1 MYRFNGGVSNIQSD
15 VKTVVGNTNA
25 LKDGIVKGMQ
35 SGFVSAKS
43 YTFDS
48 SPGKVQ
54 DFLIASIS
62 EVDPNKTI
70 VLSDTVT
77 EEQRETSGHSMV
89 YTYPIVKNDGIY
101 LRAIGIKYDN
111 VFSIYISNIQ
121 WQILELY

>member
-1 MYRFNGGVSNIQSD
+1 MHRFNGGVSNIQSD

-35 SGFVSAKS
+35 SGFVDAKS

-54 DFLIASIS
+54 DFLIASIN
-62 EVDPNKTI
+62 EVDPNKTV

-77 EEQRETSGHSMV
+77 EEQRVSSGHSMI
-89 YTYPIVKNDGIY
+89 YTYPVVKNDGIY
-101 LRAIGIKYDN
+101 LRARGISYSYS
-111 VFSIYISNIQ
+111 FSIYISNIQ

>member
-25 LKDGIVKGMQ
+25 LKNGIVKGMQ
-35 SGFVSAKS
+35 SGFVDAKS

-54 DFLIASIS
+54 DFLIANIS

-70 VLSDTVT
+70 VLSNTVT
-77 EEQRETSGHSMV
+77 EELQGTSGKSMV

-101 LRAIGIKYDN
+101 LRAIGKKYEN
-111 VFSIYISNIQ
+111 VFSVYIPNIQ
-121 WQILELY
+121 WQILEFY